1 MKKNFNVEE
10 INEMYDFLDDVYG
23 YLQDNRGIALLE
35 PMSNRKKEQL
45 YSIVKDYP
53 GLKMSTILDG
63 EDARPYLTI
72 KKHRSNKSYIE
83 VKRKGLKEYQDGD
96 YEACIETFKDIIE
109 KFTYIEANTYEM
121 IGLASYK
128 LGNVEDAVKY
138 LMVSTYVS
146 SLENKPRDYSKFIN
160 EQLGINYK
168 KSYLRKNGIEPG
180 DVFYGK
186 EFRMNERDN
195 YGIKGVEKIKE
206 YAAKHHMTMEEAFT
220 GFNLTNEEKDMVKL
234 IMAREYYEEG
244 NFKDG
249 NMYLNSVAETPGKT
263 ERVMKA
269 MEDIRSKR
277 EFYQFRDE
285 VVENAPVYSI
295 RYSYHIKPGKRTN

>member
-1 MKKNFNVEE
+1 MKKNLNAQETE
-10 INEMYDFLDDVYG
+10 EMYEMLDDVYS

-35 PMSNRKKEQL
+35 PMSSRKRDQMYNLIKE
-45 YSIVKDYP
+45 YP

-63 EDARPYLTI
+63 DDARVYLSLKGRRT
-72 KKHRSNKSYIE
+72 NKSYIE
-83 VKRKGLKEYQDGD
+83 VKKKGLKEYQDGD

-128 LGNVEDAVKY
+128 LGNVQAAVNY

-146 SLENKPRDYSKFIN
+146 SLEDKPRDYSKFIN
-160 EQLGINYK
+160 EQLGINYR
-168 KSYLRKNGIEPG
+168 KSYLRKNRIEPG
-180 DVFYGK
+180 DIFYGK

-195 YGIKGVEKIKE
+195 YGIKGVDKIKE

-277 EFYQFRDE
+277 EFYQYRDE
-285 VVENAPVYSI
+285 VIDNAPVYSI
-295 RYSYHIKPGKRTN
+295 RYSYHIKPGKRVY